1 MKEKFTKKNLILFL
15 VAIIVFLG
23 IVILFANIFSP
34 KSKIKNEKV
43 NDAEL
48 ARAREYARVED
59 GQEKVEI
66 TNSAGEKVNFDYVQF
81 DAFFLRDLNGDG
93 YAEGVRGTCKEIG
106 KEDTLYMELN
116 VLTKGYLKDGK
127 ITINGDKNYYL
138 QTSIVKDNEVKNNYV
153 SNDTQKIE
161 FNKIKNGTQKLLT
174 AVVRSGD
181 YSYTSTKTAAIG
193 KDINKYSKINSVTLT
208 GTHVEELEDGT
219 TKETPIE
226 KTVEFNV
233 DWYGT
238 TKAEILPYIKG
249 NLENLNQKYD
259 INKLIN
265 EQSQELNLKFKI
277 GIQEAENKLLLKKS
291 YIEGTIPQLNGY
303 NPSNVYIE
311 GTNVKYTYN
320 QKTRKFTAQ
329 QEAILDENKVITTE
343 VNNGSYYEKR
353 YNIYDVNVIYPL
365 EAYKNF
371 GVDSIEYKVP
381 IKAYYEGYNN
391 KNSEFK
397 NPYKSNIAENVFV
410 ITYSDPDGEV
420 AHFEVKVGRR
430 IFEPVDRYIVSKI
443 KPLNLYNGTSEN
455 EKNDKYIVRWY
466 GHTGI
471 VGNSGK
477 MIMKETRNNEAKKS
491 DQFIIS
497 DSNEESMEDVTR
509 FIGIYFSDPK
519 GLLGENGVIEIYDD
533 ETGNLL
539 ATFNKTNW
547 NNY

>member
-66 TNSAGEKVNFDYVQF
+66 TNSTGEKVNFDYVQF

-106 KEDTLYMELN
+106 KEDTLYMKLN

-208 GTHVEELEDGT
+208 GTHVEELEDGS

-238 TKAEILPYIKG
+238 TKAEIPQYVDG
-249 NLENLNQKYD
+249 STNNLNQRYD
-259 INKLIN
+259 ISKTIDEEKQEIN
-265 EQSQELNLKFKI
+265 LNFKI
-277 GIQEAENKLLLKKS
+277 GVQEAENKLLLKKS

-311 GTNVKYTYN
+311 GTNVIYTYN
-320 QKTRKFTAQ
+320 EKTRKFTAQ
-329 QEAILDENKVITTE
+329 QEAILDENKVIKTE
-343 VNNGSYYEKR
+343 ANNGSYYEKR
-353 YNIYDVNVIYPL
+353 YNIYDVSVVYPL
-365 EAYKNF
+365 EVYKSI
-371 GVDSIEYKVP
+371 GTDSIEYKIP

-391 KNSEFK
+391 ENSEFK
-397 NPYKSNIAENVFV
+397 NPYKSNVAENVFV
-410 ITYSDPDGEV
+410 ITYSKPDGYV
-420 AHFEVKVGRR
+420 ANFRVDVGR
-430 IFEPVDRYIVSKI
+430 IAYNPVSRYIISKL
-443 KPLNLYNGTSEN
+443 KPLNLYNGISES
-455 EKNDKYIVRWY
+455 EKDDKYLVRWY
-466 GHTGI
+466 GYTGTA
-471 VGNSGK
+471 VNSGR
-477 MIMKETRNNEAKKS
+477 MIMKESSNNEKINS
-491 DQFIIS
+491 DMFIKD
-497 DSNEESMEDVTR
+497 DSSEESMEDVAS

-519 GLLGENGVIEIYDD
+519 SLL
-533 ETGNLL
+533 
-539 ATFNKTNW
+539 
-547 NNY
+547 